1 MVIKQR
7 KLNRE
12 MQQYNQLTTFYP
24 SNAYVTSAF
33 AIFYYF
39 FQITSKIK
47 IKIKEKL
54 IKKFIKIDG
63 VACLKYRT
71 GVASAT
77 PDRQPGVVEAIQG
90 PKKKFELFF

>member
-24 SNAYVTSAF
+24 SNAYVASIL

-47 IKIKEKL
+47 IKIKVKL
-54 IKKFIKIDG
+54 IKKIK
-63 VACLKYRT
+63 K
-71 GVASAT
+71 
-77 PDRQPGVVEAIQG
+77 DRRGGG
-90 PKKKFELFF
+90 PQV